1 MPKMTEAQAKSQA
14 ALEAAIPD
22 LLEAYGRNKDL
33 NGHQPILTTYALV
46 TERITLDD
54 DGDDGEVSNEQ
65 ISVITSHGARLSTT
79 RGLLLEGQDGLV
91 ADCDSEDD

>member
-54 DGDDGEVSNEQ
+54 DGEVSNEQ